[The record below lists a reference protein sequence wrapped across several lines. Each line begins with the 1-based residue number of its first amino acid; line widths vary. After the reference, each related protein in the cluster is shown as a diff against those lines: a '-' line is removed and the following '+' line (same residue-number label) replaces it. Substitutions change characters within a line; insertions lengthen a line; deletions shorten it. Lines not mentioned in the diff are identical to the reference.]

1 MGGRS
6 RDRAGGP
13 KGVQIPPAPVPH
25 TPSPLERSPG
35 AVALRLPRQAGFEP
49 ALGAWLCLVSLGLW
63 LLSVP
68 GAQVLAGPGG
78 GPRAGGEP
86 ASERQRPTP
95 AQVKSALLYNLVKYI
110 QWPESAFG
118 GPKEAFR
125 IVVIGGDPLGAAL
138 DTAFEKKELHG
149 RGFQVERRTELPERL
164 EGHLLFL
171 HGLSDEQR
179 LAAIAQSRQRPLL
192 LVSES
197 PRFAAEGGFVRLH
210 EREGKPRI
218 EVNIDRQEDTGLRL
232 TAELLKLVDIYTE
245 RGRRGERP
253 PGSAERSEGQGNR

>member
-1 MGGRS
+1 MLFRSTAQKPAPRLGFAQSRGAGFWAVAERCCPAKRQPIQAARGPEHQPSGCLRAASRRLQRLTASGVERARKRGLGPNQGPRWTGNRGACLPRETPVGGRS

-138 DTAFEKKELHG
+138 DTAFEKKEL
-149 RGFQVERRTELPERL
+149 PECW
-164 EGHLLFL
+164 
-171 HGLSDEQR
+171 SKAD
-179 LAAIAQSRQRPLL
+179 
-192 LVSES
+192 
-197 PRFAAEGGFVRLH
+197 
-210 EREGKPRI
+210 
-218 EVNIDRQEDTGLRL
+218 
-232 TAELLKLVDIYTE
+232 
-245 RGRRGERP
+245 
-253 PGSAERSEGQGNR
+253 